1 MKTSSQFSF
10 LISAASIAGVALV
23 KLGSAPIT
31 AGIDGEIVLAVAAS
45 AAVLLFAAY
54 DYSRRIESLRTV
66 TPVLRPSLPSVH
78 STRRSAYTIA
88 RVRRS
93 AIVERAA

>member
-1 MKTSSQFSF
+1 MKTSSQISF

-31 AGIDGEIVLAVAAS
+31 AGINGEVVLAVAAS

-54 DYSRRIESLRTV
+54 DYSRRIESLRPL
-66 TPVLRPSLPSVH
+66 TPLLRPSLP
-78 STRRSAYTIA
+78 RSNVYGLP